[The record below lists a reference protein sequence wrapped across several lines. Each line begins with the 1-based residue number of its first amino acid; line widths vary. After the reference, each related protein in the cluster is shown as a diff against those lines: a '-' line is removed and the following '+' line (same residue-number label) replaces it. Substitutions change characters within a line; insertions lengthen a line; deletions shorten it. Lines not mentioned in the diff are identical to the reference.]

1 MDGQQHIKS
10 SGAEEIEY
18 ETPDSPPDQSRL
30 RDNGGKRVQKVEKRE
45 IQYASGSHTSTW

>member
-18 ETPDSPPDQSRL
+18 RTPDSPPDQSRL
-30 RDNGGKRVQKVEKRE
+30 RDNGGKRVRRLKNGR
-45 IQYASGSHTSTW
+45 YSDASGSHTSTW

>member
-18 ETPDSPPDQSRL
+18 ELQIALRINPDCGTTVVSVYE
-30 RDNGGKRVQKVEKRE
+30 G
-45 IQYASGSHTSTW
+45 